1 MAGWEDIALTL
12 GNPMYPQLSSP
23 GGPLQ
28 DMNGWQK
35 AMLGIGMLGSLM
47 SNMGNMGVVGRRKG
61 IGGMLASVG
70 PALAATQ
77 QQAMQAAGQAGRPAQ
92 APPRAAGGQNRTRA
106 WMESNAEGL
115 GLSPDEIAGMD
126 PAELVQ
132 RFWQVRGA
140 RGARPGGSAG
150 RTGSVP
156 RRQQSDHGNRITRAP
171 RTFPESWFPW
181 PGPDDGLFERSRPRF
196 GGGLLPEPPLLPP
209 VETNPPHPWHE
220 PLPDI
225 PWWRWPIDRWPYDDP
240 DYLIPHLPRDW
251 VPHLPR
257 DWRPQPEDHV
267 VPLPDFPRRW
277 PGLLE
282 LPLADTEA

>member
-1 MAGWEDIALTL
+1 MTSWVDAALTM
-12 GNPMYPQLSSP
+12 GNPMYPQLSAP
-23 GGPLQ
+23 GGALQ

-47 SNMGNMGVVGRRKG
+47 SNMGSMGVVGRRKG
-61 IGGMLASVG
+61 VGGVLASIG

-77 QQAMQAAGQAGRPAQ
+77 QQAMQASGQSGRPAAQ
-92 APPRAAGGQNRTRA
+92 ASPRAVGGHNRTRA

-140 RGARPGGSAG
+140 RGARPGVSAG

-156 RRQQSDHGNRITRAP
+156 RWQQPDHGNRITRSP
-171 RTFPESWFPW
+171 RTVPESWFPW
-181 PGPDDGLFERSRPRF
+181 PDLDDGFFVRPKPRF
-196 GGGLLPEPPLLPP
+196 GDGLLPEPPLLPP
-209 VETNPPHPWHE
+209 IDTHPRHPWPE
-220 PLPDI
+220 PLPDL
-225 PWWRWPIDRWPYDDP
+225 PWWRWPIDRPPYDDF
-240 DYLIPHLPRDW
+240 DSLIPHLPRDRRW
-251 VPHLPR
+251 
-257 DWRPQPEDHV
+257 QPDDPM
-267 VPLPDFPRRW
+267 VPLPHFPRRW

-282 LPLADTEA
+282 VPLADLEA